1 MLSTTNGQ
9 PVATYDFDLHG
20 IVGIRLLNAT
30 QRDSAAVAAQLG
42 PIKATLQR
50 TPDITIR
57 FVDHLPLTSTIRY
70 LGVEEAA
77 YTDDAFLVLRG
88 KHKVRVMVQIP
99 FARIGERCEIICE
112 RGAPAVPLLIPI
124 LNLTALNKGVLPLH
138 AAAFRYNGQGVLV
151 TGWSKGGKTET
162 LLAFAANGAEYI
174 GDEWVYISAD
184 GKQMSGIPE
193 PVRVWDWHLDTL
205 PHYWTKLKQGER
217 ARLRTLQ
224 WMVGTLE
231 QVGGNGLGKRVAPV
245 KLMKRMTPLLKQ
257 QLHVNLPPHKL
268 FGQKIHTG
276 VSSLDKLFFVGSHEA
291 PEVTVQPVDPQL
303 VAKRM
308 VFSLQEERSDLM
320 AYYYMF
326 RFAFPDQS
334 NPLIEGAEERQR
346 HLLTRLLAGK
356 DAYEL
361 YHPYPMA
368 LPQLFDAISPLLF

>member
-1 MLSTTNGQ
+1 MHSTTNGQ
-9 PVATYDFDLHG
+9 PVAAYDFDLHG

-30 QRDSAAVAAQLG
+30 ARDIAAVTAQLG

-50 TPDITIR
+50 PPDITIR
-57 FVDHLPLTSTIRY
+57 FVDHLPINSTIRY

-88 KHKVRVMVQIP
+88 KHKARVLVQIP
-99 FARIGERCEIICE
+99 FARIGEPCEIVCE

-193 PVRVWDWHLDTL
+193 PVRVWDWHFDTL

-217 ARLRTLQ
+217 ARLRSLQ

-231 QVGGNGLGKRVAPV
+231 QVGSNGVSKRVAPV

-257 QLHVNLPPHKL
+257 QLHVNLSPHKL

-276 VSSLDKLFFVGSHEA
+276 VSTLDKIFFVGSHEA

-326 RFAFPDQS
+326 RFAFPDQC
-334 NPLIEGAEERQR
+334 NPLIEQAEERQR

-368 LPQLFDAISPLLF
+368 LPDLFHAISPLLV